1 MERLSQT
8 VLQYAEEQPEG
19 APVLAK
25 GLLHLGTRAAVDQVL
40 SRLVRRGA
48 LLRVGRGVYVLPV
61 ESRFGRRA
69 PSVEKTVMALAAA
82 RGERIANSGAM
93 AANVLGLTEQVPV
106 RRVFLTS
113 GPSRTLTLGRE
124 RIELRH
130 APPWQLALAGRRAG
144 EAIRALAWLG
154 RDRAVEATG
163 LVRERLSEDERR
175 ELGSVSA
182 RMPGWLAGPVNAVAY
197 G

>member
-1 MERLSQT
+1 MERLSET
-8 VLQYAEEQPEG
+8 VLQYAQRQPEG

-25 GLLHLGTRAAVDQVL
+25 GLLHLGSRATVDQAL

-48 LLRVGRGVYVLPV
+48 LLRAGRRVYVLPV
-61 ESRFGRRA
+61 ENRFGRRA
-69 PSVEKTVMALAAA
+69 PSVEKTIEGLAAA
-82 RGERIANSGAM
+82 RGEQIANSGAM
-93 AANVLGLTEQVPV
+93 AANVLGLTTQVPV
-106 RRVFLTS
+106 KRVFLTS
-113 GPSRTLTLGRE
+113 GSSRTLMVGRE

-130 APPWQLALAGRRAG
+130 APPWQLALADRRAG

-154 RDRAVEATG
+154 RDKAAAVTG
-163 LVRERLSEDERR
+163 VLRQRLSEDERR

-182 RMPGWLAGPVNAVAY
+182 QMPGWLAGPVSAVVH